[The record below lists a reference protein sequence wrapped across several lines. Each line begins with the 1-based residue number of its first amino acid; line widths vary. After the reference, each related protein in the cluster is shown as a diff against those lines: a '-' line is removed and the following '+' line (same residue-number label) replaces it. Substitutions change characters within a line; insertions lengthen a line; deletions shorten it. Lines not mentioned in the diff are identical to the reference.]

1 MQSWKRK
8 ETYYSIGKIF
18 IEEYQLYTF
27 KKFIFDNTTQA
38 QLSEIHIQTTICNDP
53 QKLFELQGFALFF
66 LHVLNKILP

>member
-1 MQSWKRK
+1 M
-8 ETYYSIGKIF
+8 F

-38 QLSEIHIQTTICNDP
+38 QVSEIHIQTTICNDP
-53 QKLFELQGFALFF
+53 QQLFELQGFALFF